1 MARPKKDANAPSTR
15 EQILNAARIE
25 FADQGLAAPL
35 EAIAERCGIKRP
47 SLLHHFKSKQSL
59 IAAVIDDIQE
69 KTRSRLR
76 DVITD
81 SSGDYQETIQAIFKA
96 LRDLEEEE
104 RGVAGMFF
112 NAMLVEGDD
121 DSVSTR
127 VTELIEVVYGTALMA
142 GAAKNHATSEMR
154 AAIAHL
160 VMGELARIA
169 LGSKADSI
177 WGPADGIDPL
187 FEGYFL
193 RK

>member
-15 EQILNAARIE
+15 QQILNAARIE
-25 FADQGLAAPL
+25 FAEQGLAAPL

-69 KTRSRLR
+69 KTRNRLR

-112 NAMLVEGDD
+112 NAMLIEGDD
-121 DSVSTR
+121 HSVSNR
-127 VTELIEVVYGTALMA
+127 ITELIEVIYATTLMA

-169 LGSKADSI
+169 LGSKADCI

-193 RK
+193 K